1 MTAIIFPNPD
11 VGVVVGLLAAIVV
24 CYVLLA
30 RRRRADPKMV
40 FLLGLL
46 RRLPK

>member
-1 MTAIIFPNPD
+1 MTAIIFPNPE